1 MKTRGFT
8 LLELLIAMAII
19 ATFLTLVTPRY
30 TNSVDQAK
38 ETVLRDNLNTL
49 RKAIDQFR
57 GDVGRYPDRLEE
69 LVEKKY
75 LREVPLDPIVENRTS
90 WRITPP
96 SGEEKGF
103 VADVHS
109 SASGSSRDG
118 TSYANW

>member
-1 MKTRGFT
+1 MRIRGFT

-69 LVEKKY
+69 LVERKY
-75 LREVPLDPIVENRTS
+75 LRDVPLDPMTESRST
-90 WRITPP
+90 WKITPP

-109 SASGSSRDG
+109 SAGGSSRDG
-118 TSYANW
+118 SAYASW